1 VYLNTEAPTTSVV
14 LLHQNDR
21 FWLLLS
27 DTFSNLIDQFL
38 SLITARS
45 KPFSRLRTDSLL
57 APHNRSLIHPRHHSH
72 HSLLSFNEIEL
83 LMAGASA
90 EGKEKG
96 KGKGSDEVDNDLELR
111 DFVMAS
117 IIPLLTNFCSRHFTI
132 TESTKEYD
140 SWGKGS

>member
-1 VYLNTEAPTTSVV
+1 
-14 LLHQNDR
+14 
-21 FWLLLS
+21 
-27 DTFSNLIDQFL
+27 
-38 SLITARS
+38 
-45 KPFSRLRTDSLL
+45 
-57 APHNRSLIHPRHHSH
+57 
-72 HSLLSFNEIEL
+72 
-83 LMAGASA
+83 MAGASA